1 MPPAGLKVLISG
13 GGIAGLTLAVL
24 LERAGIEYEVFE
36 RASTVRQLGSAL
48 SIGPSVLPMIEQLG
62 LMEKFQEVS
71 KVSGVVSNFNEEL
84 QVTSTVSY
92 IELLGRTGYPNYVT
106 PRPRFYDLL
115 YSQIPKEKV
124 HMNKRAESIEQDD
137 KDDGQVTITFT
148 DKTTAQGHILV
159 GADGAYSGI
168 RQLLYNKL
176 DQQGKLPL
184 SDKEEL
190 PCSSICLVGQTRPLS
205 TDKFPYLL
213 EKYCRME
220 IVSGKNKPYTW
231 MTLCMPDNT
240 ICWMVVEH
248 LYLETNRSEI
258 IRNAEW
264 GPGSTDAMIE
274 KVKGFP
280 IPSGAEGL
288 TLADIID
295 ETPRELISQV
305 ALEGKFFETW
315 YSGRTV
321 LIGDACH
328 KMYPTATQ
336 GANTAIQDAIVLA
349 NYIHHMADTKI
360 ETITTA
366 FQGYYQERVGSARQ
380 AYETSDRF
388 RQIFRKRFIN
398 SIIRFILKYIPQFV
412 WNRAFDRLYS
422 NRPQIAFLPLIP
434 DRGVIKALSQRSLHL
449 NESSLSSSPPS
460 S

>member
-36 RASTVRQLGSAL
+36 RASIVRPLGSAF

-71 KVSGVVSNFNEEL
+71 KVTTEVFNFNEEL
-84 QVTSTVSY
+84 QLTSTINY
-92 IELLGRTGYPNYVT
+92 AELLGRTGYANYVI
-106 PRPRFYDLL
+106 PRPRLYDLL
-115 YSQIPKEKV
+115 YSQIPKGKV
-124 HMNKRAESIEQDD
+124 HLSKRVESIEQDD

-168 RQLLYNKL
+168 RQLLYNQL
-176 DQQGKLPL
+176 DQQGKLPP

-220 IVSGKNKPYTW
+220 VVTGRNKPYTW
-231 MTLCMPDNT
+231 LMLCMPDNT
-240 ICWMVVEH
+240 MCWMVIEH

-258 IRNAEW
+258 KRNAEW
-264 GPGSTDAMIE
+264 GPEAADAMIE

-288 TLADIID
+288 TLADLID
-295 ETPRELISQV
+295 ETPREFISQA

-315 YSGRTV
+315 YSGRIV
-321 LIGDACH
+321 LAGD
-328 KMYPTATQ
+328 

-349 NYIHHMADTKI
+349 NYIHYMADTKL

-366 FQGYYQERVGSARQ
+366 FQGYHQERVGSARQ
-380 AYETSDRF
+380 AYEMS
-388 RQIFRKRFIN
+388 IVMYGKIN
-398 SIIRFILKYIPQFV
+398 DIQ
-412 WNRAFDRLYS
+412 
-422 NRPQIAFLPLIP
+422 
-434 DRGVIKALSQRSLHL
+434 
-449 NESSLSSSPPS
+449 
-460 S
+460 